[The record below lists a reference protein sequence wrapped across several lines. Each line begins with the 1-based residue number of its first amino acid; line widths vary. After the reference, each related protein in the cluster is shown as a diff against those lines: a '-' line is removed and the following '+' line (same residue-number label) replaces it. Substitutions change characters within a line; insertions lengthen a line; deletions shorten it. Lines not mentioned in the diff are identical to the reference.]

1 MRKKSAF
8 RRKCQLAQV
17 TYIAGRC
24 LLKYIECSSPTI
36 LLRMLIFCSGT
47 MKMNHLTSI
56 ADSVPSASDQTFKI
70 EIKNRNKS
78 DD

>member
-24 LLKYIECSSPTI
+24 LLKYLECSSPTI
-36 LLRMLIFCSGT
+36 LLRMFIFCSGT
-47 MKMNHLTSI
+47 MKMNHLTSV
-56 ADSVPSASDQTFKI
+56 ADSVPSTSDQSFENQI
-70 EIKNRNKS
+70 QNRNKFV
-78 DD
+78 